1 MRVEIFFDISRPSN
15 GFSKAIL
22 MPKDVSQ
29 RNILKSQNTTD
40 RQIPSSN
47 KGRKEAVLLYIQRY
61 HSSGAFERL
70 V

>member
-1 MRVEIFFDISRPSN
+1 MRVERFFDILRPLN

-29 RNILKSQNTTD
+29 RNILKGQNTTD
-40 RQIPSSN
+40 RQTPSSN
-47 KGRKEAVLLYIQRY
+47 KGRKEAFLLHIQRY